1 MEIKYN
7 ILFSDHPVTHHVS
20 YSPEA
25 KETPVYLPEL
35 DSLSYGDTLY
45 GSEYTVGRS
54 SAAVTVTITFPS
66 AERECQDLPRPLAPV
81 PPAAA
86 GGGAELPQEGRGSHQ
101 EGRLVSSHVA
111 VLILSYYDH

>member
-1 MEIKYN
+1 M
-7 ILFSDHPVTHHVS
+7 THHVS

-66 AERECQDLPRPLAPV
+66 AERECQDLPRPLALV
-81 PPAAA
+81 P
-86 GGGAELPQEGRGSHQ
+86 SHQ
-101 EGRLVSSHVA
+101 LEEE
-111 VLILSYYDH
+111 LSYLKRAEALIRKGDLSAAMLQYSY